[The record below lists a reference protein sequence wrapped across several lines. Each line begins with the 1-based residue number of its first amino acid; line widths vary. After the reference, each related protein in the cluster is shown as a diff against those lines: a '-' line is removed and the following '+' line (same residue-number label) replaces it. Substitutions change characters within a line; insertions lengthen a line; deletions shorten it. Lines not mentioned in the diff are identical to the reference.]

1 MSKIYLA
8 KKSKRI
14 FARLVDVLILFVL
27 TLGTFFALTPLTF
40 DSKTY
45 NENVNS
51 SLIYYEN
58 SGLYLKKKNG
68 YFSFTSIIDFNTI
81 ESLTN
86 FEYEEGETKTNINM
100 LKSLYTFYTEKYV
113 DYDGTYNLSLDTFK
127 TNILKINSEVSNIK
141 DFIVTENNVNI
152 TLIDETLDKT
162 TILFICDTFSKAAD
176 IVNKCSAVQAIE
188 NENKQILLNSILYV
202 FPCLFFY
209 CFILEFLIPVCSKH
223 GETIG
228 KYIFKLM
235 VISKDGYELKK
246 IYYLPRFLSYLI
258 IEVILSFVTIGG
270 TFLIS
275 YTMFQFTKKRR
286 CIHDYLSKS
295 CVVDKELSF
304 VFKNKKIE
312 EAYKN
317 KYGEEY
323 EQEFK
328 AN

>member
-27 TLGTFFALTPLTF
+27 TLGTFFALTQLTF

-127 TNILKINSEVSNIK
+127 TNILKIDSEVSNIK
-141 DFIVTENNVNI
+141 DFIVTEKNVNI

-188 NENKQILLNSILYV
+188 NKNRQILLNSILYV

-258 IEVILSFVTIGG
+258 IEVILSFATIGG

>member
-86 FEYEEGETKTNINM
+86 FEYEEGETKTNI
-100 LKSLYTFYTEKYV
+100 
-113 DYDGTYNLSLDTFK
+113 
-127 TNILKINSEVSNIK
+127 LKINSEVSNIK
-141 DFIVTENNVNI
+141 DFIVTENNVSI

-235 VISKDGYELKK
+235 VISKDGYELEK

>member
-1 MSKIYLA
+1 MLSKINYIIVP
-8 KKSKRI
+8 K
-14 FARLVDVLILFVL
+14 D
-27 TLGTFFALTPLTF
+27 TTNGTFEYSTDTNN
-40 DSKTY
+40 KT
-45 NENVNS
+45 
-51 SLIYYEN
+51 
-58 SGLYLKKKNG
+58 K
-68 YFSFTSIIDFNTI
+68 IILNP
-81 ESLTN
+81 
-86 FEYEEGETKTNINM
+86 KT
-100 LKSLYTFYTEKYV
+100 
-113 DYDGTYNLSLDTFK
+113 
-127 TNILKINSEVSNIK
+127 
-141 DFIVTENNVNI
+141 
-152 TLIDETLDKT
+152 
-162 TILFICDTFSKAAD
+162 
-176 IVNKCSAVQAIE
+176 
-188 NENKQILLNSILYV
+188 
-202 FPCLFFY
+202 
-209 CFILEFLIPVCSKH
+209 
-223 GETIG
+223 
-228 KYIFKLM
+228 
-235 VISKDGYELKK
+235 GYELEK

>member
-1 MSKIYLA
+1 MVI
-8 KKSKRI
+8 
-14 FARLVDVLILFVL
+14 
-27 TLGTFFALTPLTF
+27 
-40 DSKTY
+40 
-45 NENVNS
+45 
-51 SLIYYEN
+51 
-58 SGLYLKKKNG
+58 
-68 YFSFTSIIDFNTI
+68 FSFTSIIDFNTI

-100 LKSLYTFYTEKYV
+100 LKCLYTFYSEKYV

-188 NENKQILLNSILYV
+188 NKNKQILLNSILYV

>member
-1 MSKIYLA
+1 MIKVEHIV
-8 KKSKRI
+8 KK
-14 FARLVDVLILFVL
+14 FNNL
-27 TLGTFFALTPLTF
+27 T
-40 DSKTY
+40 
-45 NENVNS
+45 
-51 SLIYYEN
+51 
-58 SGLYLKKKNG
+58 
-68 YFSFTSIIDFNTI
+68 
-81 ESLTN
+81 
-86 FEYEEGETKTNINM
+86 EE
-100 LKSLYTFYTEKYV
+100 
-113 DYDGTYNLSLDTFK
+113 
-127 TNILKINSEVSNIK
+127 
-141 DFIVTENNVNI
+141 ENN
-152 TLIDETLDKT
+152 E
-162 TILFICDTFSKAAD
+162 
-176 IVNKCSAVQAIE
+176 
-188 NENKQILLNSILYV
+188 
-202 FPCLFFY
+202 
-209 CFILEFLIPVCSKH
+209 LE
-223 GETIG
+223 
-228 KYIFKLM
+228 
-235 VISKDGYELKK
+235 K

>member
-27 TLGTFFALTPLTF
+27 TLVTFFALTPLTF

-176 IVNKCSAVQAIE
+176 IVNKCSAVQTIE

-235 VISKDGYELKK
+235 VISKDGYELEK
-246 IYYLPRFLSYLI
+246 IYYLPRFLSYLL

-275 YTMFQFTKKRR
+275 YTMLKLTKKRR

>member
-100 LKSLYTFYTEKYV
+100 LKSLYTFYSEKYV

-127 TNILKINSEVSNIK
+127 TNILKIDSKVSNIK

-246 IYYLPRFLSYLI
+246 ITPVKITKTIIPIVEAKLVIIYKNLVIKLFSIFIMLLKVFSSKEFVLPP
-258 IEVILSFVTIGG
+258 T
-270 TFLIS
+270 
-275 YTMFQFTKKRR
+275 TKKVRKTKQ
-286 CIHDYLSKS
+286 INNSVIK
-295 CVVDKELSF
+295 
-304 VFKNKKIE
+304 
-312 EAYKN
+312 
-317 KYGEEY
+317 
-323 EQEFK
+323 
-328 AN
+328 